1 MKETEV
7 VRLIKPRRKV
17 LTKTVVDVGEGNNE
31 NFSKDLLV
39 MDPARKRM
47 ERAYKKYVVIIIMY

>member
-17 LTKTVVDVGEGNNE
+17 LTKTVVDVDEDSNE

-47 ERAYKKYVVIIIMY
+47 ERAYKKYVVIIIMN